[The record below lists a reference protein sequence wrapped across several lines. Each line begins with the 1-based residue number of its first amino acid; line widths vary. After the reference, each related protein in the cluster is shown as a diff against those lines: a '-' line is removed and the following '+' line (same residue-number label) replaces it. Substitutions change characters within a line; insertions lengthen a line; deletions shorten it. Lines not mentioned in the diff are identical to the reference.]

1 MSVEKAKQFLKEYR
15 NNKEAMKIM
24 KQFSEPKSSDEAI
37 AQFVETAGKLGT
49 RITKEDMAKAIRE
62 LTEEMKAK
70 TDAAAD
76 DLQAMDDDD
85 LEEAAGGV
93 YFINPSNRRQG
104 GCAHEFTEE
113 ECFWHDACETANVRY
128 YDCEGKWHP
137 NRGEY
142 DCKVLHYFCDK
153 YWECDHTGIL
163 G

>member
-15 NNKEAMKIM
+15 NNKEAVKIM

-85 LEEAAGGV
+85 LEEAAGGGF
-93 YFINPSNRRQG
+93 YYYGAGRTRNYN
-104 GCAHEFTEE
+104 T
-113 ECFWHDACETANVRY
+113 CFEDYKAGETCFLEDACKYAQVRY
-128 YDCEGKWHP
+128 YGCSGEGQFYAEGKE
-137 NRGEY
+137 NCCKLY
-142 DCKVLHYFCDK
+142 DIMCDSSLIK
-153 YWECDHTGIL
+153 
-163 G
+163 

>member
-15 NNKEAMKIM
+15 NNKEAVKIM

-49 RITKEDMAKAIRE
+49 RITAEDMAKAIRE

-85 LEEAAGGV
+85 LEEAAGG
-93 YFINPSNRRQG
+93 G
-104 GCAHEFTEE
+104 GFYYYVGGRKRNYNTCFEDYKAGETCAFE
-113 ECFWHDACETANVRY
+113 DACKYAQVRY
-128 YDCEGKWHP
+128 YGCSGEGQFYAEGAE
-137 NRGEY
+137 NGCTLY
-142 DCKVLHYFCDK
+142 DIMCDSK
-153 YWECDHTGIL
+153 LIK
-163 G
+163 

>member
-15 NNKEAMKIM
+15 NNKEAVKIM

-85 LEEAAGGV
+85 LEEAAGG
-93 YFINPSNRRQG
+93 G
-104 GCAHEFTEE
+104 GFYYYVGGRKRNYNTCYEDYKAGETCAFEE
-113 ECFWHDACETANVRY
+113 ACRYAQVRY
-128 YDCEGKWHP
+128 NGCSGERKFYAEGKE
-137 NRGEY
+137 NG
-142 DCKVLHYFCDK
+142 
-153 YWECDHTGIL
+153 
-163 G
+163 